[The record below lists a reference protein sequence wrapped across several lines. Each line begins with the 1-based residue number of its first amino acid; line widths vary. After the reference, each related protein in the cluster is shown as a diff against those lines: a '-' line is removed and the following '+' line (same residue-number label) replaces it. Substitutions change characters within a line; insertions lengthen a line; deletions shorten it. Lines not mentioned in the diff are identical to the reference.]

1 MVDREQVLLSY
12 VSKPKLFLFCWWTIQ
27 IYGIESIM
35 LERVLNSPKLL
46 KIIWQILKWCA
57 IGYTFIGLSKLIFL
71 ATLS

>member
-1 MVDREQVLLSY
+1 MVDREQAPPSY
-12 VSKPKLFLFCWWTIQ
+12 VSKPKPFRFCWWTLQ

-35 LERVLNSPKLL
+35 LERVLNLPRLL

-57 IGYTFIGLSKLIFL
+57 IGYIFIGLSKLIFL